1 MSQLLYYTIKW
12 EALVVNRY
20 TGIYRRCELLYI
32 RSELDKYRIQP
43 LEGKMLF
50 FLSKNCCTQEEI
62 GQHFNIDKGRIARAL
77 SELEE
82 RELVCRK
89 VNQQNKRQKLVSLTT
104 EGEQIVSEIDA
115 IFRRWDEIC
124 YDGFSEEERRL
135 YQDFVKRIA
144 DNVIEYRHR
153 QGEDDDGQ

>member
-1 MSQLLYYTIKW
+1 M
-12 EALVVNRY
+12 
-20 TGIYRRCELLYI
+20 
-32 RSELDKYRIQP
+32 
-43 LEGKMLF
+43 
-50 FLSKNCCTQEEI
+50 
-62 GQHFNIDKGRIARAL
+62 
-77 SELEE
+77 
-82 RELVCRK
+82 
-89 VNQQNKRQKLVSLTT
+89 NQQNKRQKLVSLTT